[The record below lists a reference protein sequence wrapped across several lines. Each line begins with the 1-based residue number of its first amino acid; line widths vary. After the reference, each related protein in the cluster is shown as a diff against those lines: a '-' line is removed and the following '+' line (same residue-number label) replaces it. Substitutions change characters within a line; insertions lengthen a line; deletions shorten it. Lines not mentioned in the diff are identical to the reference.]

1 MLQIEYIWKSALLVL
16 EANILHLYII
26 IYMHFIRNIY
36 IYIWK
41 PALLVVYK
49 YIYIYD
55 TGSTCNTRILFGTY
69 IYIYSKHVS
78 KLTSFI
84 FYLYD
89 ILSAGGNYFFI
100 YIKYSI
106 CILITGTYSM
116 CHKFSIGLFRVGW
129 FRVGLGFRV

>member
-26 IYMHFIRNIY
+26 IYICILFAIY

-49 YIYIYD
+49 YIYM
-55 TGSTCNTRILFGTY
+55 TRVPHAIHVFCLEH

-116 CHKFSIGLFRVGW
+116 CHKFSIGLFRVD
-129 FRVGLGFRV
+129 LGFV